1 MGNLPVLLSNVTPL
15 VNTFFEMSKKR
26 QSCAI
31 VNLENNFSISAK
43 FTVIESNN
51 YSRISRIT
59 NKTTV
64 YSKYLAIEN
73 KKNRDGHDY
82 YYTSVGRT
90 YKFNSNVINYNSNC
104 RSGLSRH
111 LLTTY
116 LDYFVFN

>member
-1 MGNLPVLLSNVTPL
+1 MGNLPVLLPNVTPL

-73 KKNRDGHDY
+73 KKNRGY
-82 YYTSVGRT
+82 
-90 YKFNSNVINYNSNC
+90 
-104 RSGLSRH
+104 
-111 LLTTY
+111 
-116 LDYFVFN
+116 